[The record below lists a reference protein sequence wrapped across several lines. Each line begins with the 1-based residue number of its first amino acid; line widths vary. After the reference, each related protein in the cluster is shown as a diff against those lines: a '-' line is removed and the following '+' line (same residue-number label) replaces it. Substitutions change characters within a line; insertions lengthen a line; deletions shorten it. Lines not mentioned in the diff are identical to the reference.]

1 MYRTIRQRL
10 SNVYPDGEASAIAFL
25 VLDKRFGLSRTD
37 VLMGRIESLN
47 NQQKEELEAIMLR
60 LEAGEPVQYVLG
72 ETDFCGLNIHVGQGV
87 LIPRPE
93 TEELVEWIVESE
105 EGKVSSRANRM
116 QSQARLNYAEVQPRN
131 REANREKS
139 ATTLSLLDIGTGS
152 GCIAL
157 ALAHRLPQ
165 AKVTAWD
172 ISDDAL
178 HIASDNA
185 KRLRLNVKFE
195 KHDVL
200 QLNSSLFTF
209 PFSLYNVI
217 VSNPPYICES
227 ERKEMSANVLDHE
240 PSLAL
245 FVPDTD
251 PLLFYRTIA
260 TNALKMLHAGGALY
274 FEINRRYGKET
285 VDMLQQLG
293 YTNVELRKDFLN
305 NDRMVKA
312 IRPLR
317 SL

>member
-1 MYRTIRQRL
+1 MFRTIRQRL
-10 SNVYPDGEASAIAFL
+10 SCIYPDGEASAIVFL

-37 VLMGRIESLN
+37 VLMGRAESLN
-47 NQQKEELEAIMLR
+47 DKQQEELEAIVTR
-60 LEAGEPVQYVLG
+60 LEAGEPVQYIIG
-72 ETDFCGLNIHVGQGV
+72 ETEFCGLNIHVEPGV

-93 TEELVEWIVESE
+93 TEELIEWVIEELGVRSE
-105 EGKVSSRANRM
+105 ELGVSHPDKNS
-116 QSQARLNYAEVQPRN
+116 
-131 REANREKS
+131 
-139 ATTLSLLDIGTGS
+139 SLLDIGTGS

-157 ALAHRLPQ
+157 SLAHRLPQ
-165 AKVTAWD
+165 VEVTAWD

-178 HIASDNA
+178 RIASDNA
-185 KRLRLNVKFE
+185 KRLGLNVKFE
-195 KHDVL
+195 KRDVL
-200 QLNSSLFTF
+200 RMRNEELGMRNYHAECVNPIPNSKFLI
-209 PFSLYNVI
+209 PNSLYDLI

-251 PLLFYRTIA
+251 PLLFYRAIA
-260 TNALKMLHAGGALY
+260 TNALHMLRPGGALF
-274 FEINRRYGKET
+274 FEINRQYGKET
-285 VDMLQQLG
+285 VEMLQQLG
-293 YTNVELRKDFLN
+293 YTEIELRKDFMN

>member
-1 MYRTIRQRL
+1 MFRTIRQRL

-37 VLMGRIESLN
+37 VLMGRFESLN
-47 NQQKEELEAIMLR
+47 NQQKEELEAIMMR

-72 ETDFCGLNIHVGQGV
+72 ETEFCGLNIHVEPGV

-93 TEELVEWIVESE
+93 TEELAEWIVGELGVRSE
-105 EGKVSSRANRM
+105 ELGV
-116 QSQARLNYAEVQPRN
+116 
-131 REANREKS
+131 
-139 ATTLSLLDIGTGS
+139 LDIGTGS

-178 HIASDNA
+178 RIASDNA
-185 KRLRLNVKFE
+185 KRLGLNVKFE
-195 KHDVL
+195 KQDAL
-200 QLNSSLFTF
+200 IPNSSFLIPNSFD
-209 PFSLYNVI
+209 VI

-251 PLLFYRTIA
+251 PLLFYRAIA
-260 TNALKMLHAGGALY
+260 TNALTMLRPGGALY
-274 FEINRRYGKET
+274 FEINRQYGKET
-285 VDMLQQLG
+285 VEMLQQLG
-293 YTNVELRKDFLN
+293 YTDIELRKDFLN